1 MMITHADDTC
11 TITITP
17 DGRSL
22 TPDTIARTIAHHALN
37 EHFRRIDAEDC
48 IEQFATHV
56 ANVYYV
62 DFDELLDEALELFDS
77 KF

>member
-1 MMITHADDTC
+1 MMITNADDTC

-17 DGRSL
+17 EGRSL
-22 TPDTIARTIAHHALN
+22 TPDTIARTIADHALN
-37 EHFRRIDAEDC
+37 EHFGRIDAERC

-56 ANVYYV
+56 SNVYYV
-62 DFDELLDEALELFDS
+62 DFDELLDEALDHFDS